1 MAQFFRN
8 HIKVVTRYDDVLSET
23 RRRTGASPSKGLLD
37 TMKPT
42 KFGMG
47 QGIKRVEDVR
57 FITGAGRYASD
68 ASDQAAL
75 RAVFVRS
82 PHGHARFK
90 IGDLAAARAMP
101 GVKGIF
107 VASDFAELGGLPCLA
122 PMPNS
127 DGTQTPLK
135 PFPVMSADEVQH
147 VGDIVAMVVADTF
160 AEARDTA
167 ESLTIDWEELP
178 AVADVEQAIQ
188 PGAPL
193 VFAGA
198 PGNVAYDTHIGDKA
212 KTDAAFASAEHV
224 ARIKIVNPRVIA
236 NYMEP
241 RSATGEYDPASDRL
255 TLTIGSQGVHGP
267 HGVIAPI
274 LKIPP
279 DKLRVITP
287 DVGGGFGTKA
297 FVYREYPLVLE
308 AARRLDRSVSWLGD
322 RSEHFVGDAQGRDN
336 VSIAEM
342 AMDSQGRF
350 LAMRVDILGNL
361 GAYLH
366 MFAPYIP
373 WLGASM
379 ATGCYHVDALHAR
392 VRGIYTHS
400 VPVDAYRGAGRPEAA
415 YVLER
420 LVDVCARA
428 VGVAPDEIRARNF
441 VKSAQMPYHTHTNRD
456 YDVGDFEGAMRAC
469 LAKADH
475 AGFDR
480 RYEDA
485 LERGAIRGFGI
496 SSYIECTAW
505 GDGEEGSVELEKN
518 GDFTVLIGTQ
528 SNGQGHETAYAQVVS
543 QYLDVPLERIK
554 VVQGDTDR
562 VKTGHGTGGSR
573 SIPVGAVMVT
583 RASQTLAASLKE
595 LAADALEAAVADL
608 EIVDGRVRIA
618 GTDRS
623 LSYAEIA
630 ALPAA
635 LPAKLMATE
644 SFEPPTATYPNGTHA
659 CEIEIDP
666 ETGITRIVRY
676 SIVDDF
682 GFTLNPLLL
691 AGQVH
696 GGIAQGVGQALM
708 ERAVFDENGQLVT
721 ASFMDY
727 CMPRA
732 DDLPSFDFETRNVP
746 STTNPLGLKGAGEA
760 GSIASTP
767 AVMNAVAD
775 ALWRAYRVDH
785 IDMPATPFAVYNA
798 IKNASVNV

>member
-1 MAQFFRN
+1 
-8 HIKVVTRYDDVLSET
+8 
-23 RRRTGASPSKGLLD
+23 
-37 TMKPT
+37 
-42 KFGMG
+42 MG

-57 FITGAGRYASD
+57 LITGAGRYASD

-82 PHGHARFK
+82 PYGHARFK
-90 IGDLAAARAMP
+90 IGDLAAARATP
-101 GVKGIF
+101 GIKGIF

-135 PFPVMSADEVQH
+135 PFPVMSSDEVQH
-147 VGDIVAMVVADTF
+147 VGDIVAMVVADT
-160 AEARDTA
+160 AVAARDTA
-167 ESLTIDWEELP
+167 DSLTIDWEELP
-178 AVADVEQAIQ
+178 AVTDVEQAIR
-188 PGAPL
+188 PDAPL

-198 PGNVAYDTHIGDKA
+198 PGNIAYDTHIGDKA
-212 KTDAAFASAEHV
+212 ETDAAFASAAHV

-241 RSATGEYDPASDRL
+241 RSATGEYDPTSDRR

-267 HGVIAPI
+267 HGVIAAI

-279 DKLRVITP
+279 DKLRVITQ

-308 AARRLDRSVSWLGD
+308 AARRLGRSVSWLGD

-336 VSIAEM
+336 VTVAEM
-342 AMDSQGRF
+342 AMDPQGRF

-373 WLGASM
+373 FLGASM

-420 LVDVCARA
+420 LVDVCARV
-428 VGVAPDEIRARNF
+428 VGVTPDEIRALNF

-485 LERGAIRGFGI
+485 RKRGAIRGFGI

-608 EIVDGRVRIA
+608 EIADGRVRIA

-635 LPAKLMATE
+635 IPAKLMATE

-732 DDLPSFDFETRNVP
+732 DDLPPFDFETRNVP

-798 IKNASVNV
+798 IKHASANV

>member
-57 FITGAGRYASD
+57 LITGAGRYASD

-107 VASDFAELGGLPCLA
+107 VASDFAELGRLPCLA

-147 VGDIVAMVVADTF
+147 VGDIVAMVVADTV

-178 AVADVEQAIQ
+178 AVADVEQAIR
-188 PGAPL
+188 PDAPL

-212 KTDAAFASAEHV
+212 KTDAAFASAAHV

-336 VSIAEM
+336 VTTAEM

-480 RYEDA
+480 RYEGA

-573 SIPVGAVMVT
+573 SIPIGAVMVT

-608 EIVDGRVRIA
+608 EIADGRVRIA

-635 LPAKLMATE
+635 IPAKLMATE

-798 IKNASVNV
+798 IKHASVNV